1 MTAAGSNEPEVLRA
15 AQVIRLGVLTISSER
30 DGDLHTVE
38 LEGELDL
45 ATAPGVEQELERV
58 EATDAA
64 AIILDLS
71 GLTFIDST
79 GIRLVLAAARRS
91 RADSNRLTLLRG
103 TAAVQRAFEISGV
116 EALLSFAD

>member
-1 MTAAGSNEPEVLRA
+1 MTAAGSDEPEGLRA
-15 AQVIRLGVLTISSER
+15 AQVITLGVLTIISAR

-45 ATAPGVEQELERV
+45 ATAPDVEEELERV
-58 EATDAA
+58 EASDAK
-64 AIILDLS
+64 AIVLDLS

-79 GIRLVLAAARRS
+79 GIRLVLAADRRS

-103 TAAVQRAFEISGV
+103 TPAVQRAFEISGV
-116 EALLSFAD
+116 APLIWFAD

>member
-45 ATAPGVEQELERV
+45 ATAPDVEQELERV

>member
-1 MTAAGSNEPEVLRA
+1 MTPASSDEREGVRA
-15 AQVIRLGVLTISSER
+15 AQVISLGVLTISSER
-30 DGDLHTVE
+30 DGNLHTVE

-45 ATAPGVEQELERV
+45 ATAPDVEEELERV
-58 EATDAA
+58 EATDAE

-79 GIRLVLAAARRS
+79 GIRLVLATARRS

>member
-45 ATAPGVEQELERV
+45 ATAPGVELELERV

-116 EALLSFAD
+116 EGLLSFAD